1 MARTIKFEGRSISV
15 PDDATDDE
23 ITSIVDGGAAKPTPA
38 LKQSLGQQFM
48 KGVGNISAAPEVVA
62 SMGTGLVGQVLG
74 GFHGLGTMIGGGGL
88 DKAVENVQ
96 STANALT
103 YQPRNEAGKKALD
116 LMGQGFEKVN
126 EKLGDV
132 GGAVG
137 GEAKPGAAPT
147 VVRTGTRDGKR
158 VEQLSDGT
166 IREVK

>member
-1 MARTIKFEGRSISV
+1 
-15 PDDATDDE
+15 
-23 ITSIVDGGAAKPTPA
+23 
-38 LKQSLGQQFM
+38 
-48 KGVGNISAAPEVVA
+48 
-62 SMGTGLVGQVLG
+62 MGTGLVGQVLG

-103 YQPRNEAGKKALD
+103 YQPRNEAGRKALD

-137 GEAKPGAAPT
+137 GEVGRSIGETALPVAMTLAPVPKVARAIRQNPTFTAFPKSRPEAGFVTPAGETVPAKDVLFARQNQGRLAAHELAQKYGVVTNPT
-147 VVRTGTRDGKR
+147 ETDLGK
-158 VEQLSDGT
+158 QASW
-166 IREVK
+166 